1 MSREVKKNNEPAKGN
16 RPLIVSYSYSGHTH
30 RIAQEIQALTGG
42 DWCEVHPWQPYPM
55 AFPAL
60 LEQVKREI
68 SSGYR
73 PRLLPGGR
81 SPRLYP
87 VIFVGSPIW
96 CGTLAPPLAAWLYQ
110 NDLSGKILL
119 PFYSHCG
126 GVLGDFRGDIARLC
140 PKSKVLETFGR
151 LEEGGGSWRSLLRL
165 WLIQNGAADAWMFP
179 SG

>member
-1 MSREVKKNNEPAKGN
+1 MNKEVRACDESTKGN
-16 RPLIVSYSYSGHTH
+16 RLLVVSYSYSGHTH

-73 PRLLPGGR
+73 PRLLPGVR
-81 SPRLYP
+81 SPRPYP
-87 VIFVGSPIW
+87 VILVGSPIW
-96 CGTLAPPLAAWLYQ
+96 CGTLAPPLAAWLYK

-140 PKSKVLETFGR
+140 PKAEVREALGVLEEDGDSWKKR
-151 LEEGGGSWRSLLRL
+151 LRQ
-165 WLIQNGAADAWMFP
+165 WLIQNGVADAGLFP
-179 SG
+179 AV